1 MAFIWNFHFLPQKL
15 TSKKKNLCSR
25 KLEYCPSE
33 NVSKN
38 SNNLSYYPHTT
49 PSTHE
54 ITFTFP
60 FNCTR
65 TFFRDCQMSVS
76 DLTGWELSF
85 TNGPYSKYQ
94 TQAVHCFAYTSYQL
108 SINYNSQ
115 NPNWEHI
122 HLLKSLIE
130 LGEIFSSINLL
141 WRIPMSIQIE
151 ETRGTNCGRR
161 DKKRLCIFSVYYL
174 LRAPLCSNTW
184 KPSTAFL

>member
-1 MAFIWNFHFLPQKL
+1 MLCLENGFYMEFSFSSPEINF
-15 TSKKKNLCSR
+15 KKNNLHSR

-33 NVSKN
+33 NVNKN

-65 TFFRDCQMSVS
+65 TFFRGHQMSVS
-76 DLTGWELSF
+76 DLTGRELSF

-94 TQAVHCFAYTSYQL
+94 TQALHCFAYTSYQL

-115 NPNWEHI
+115 NPN
-122 HLLKSLIE
+122 
-130 LGEIFSSINLL
+130 
-141 WRIPMSIQIE
+141 
-151 ETRGTNCGRR
+151 
-161 DKKRLCIFSVYYL
+161 
-174 LRAPLCSNTW
+174 
-184 KPSTAFL
+184 